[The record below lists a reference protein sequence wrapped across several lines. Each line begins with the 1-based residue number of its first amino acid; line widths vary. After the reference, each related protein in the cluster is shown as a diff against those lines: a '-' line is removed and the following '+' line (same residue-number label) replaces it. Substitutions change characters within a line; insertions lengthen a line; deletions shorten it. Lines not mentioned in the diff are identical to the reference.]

1 MARKNENYNN
11 IENEKTTNDRN
22 EHIDDYSQDWYNDD
36 LVTIL
41 GDLHSLIKEMCE
53 NEVVHVLDKPKPHN
67 ISDFI
72 SLVKSYVY

>member
-22 EHIDDYSQDWYNDD
+22 EHIDDYSQDWYNDYLD
-36 LVTIL
+36 TIL

-53 NEVVHVLDKPKPHN
+53 NEVVHILDKPKPHN
-67 ISDFI
+67 ISDFR
-72 SLVKSYVY
+72 SLVKCYVY

>member
-22 EHIDDYSQDWYNDD
+22 EHIDDYSQDWYNDYLD
-36 LVTIL
+36 TIL

>member
-1 MARKNENYNN
+1 MSNKNTKHDDLENNETNN
-11 IENEKTTNDRN
+11 DCDENTKD
-22 EHIDDYSQDWYNDD
+22 QDWYDD
-36 LVTIL
+36 YLDTIL
-41 GDLHSLIKEMCE
+41 IDLYSLIKEMCE